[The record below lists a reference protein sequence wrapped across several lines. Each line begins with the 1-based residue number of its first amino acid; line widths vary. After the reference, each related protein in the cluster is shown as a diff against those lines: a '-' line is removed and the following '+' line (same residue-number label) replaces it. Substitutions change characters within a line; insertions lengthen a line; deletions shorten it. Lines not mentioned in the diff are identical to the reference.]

1 MFLPSRSRNKLNFFL
16 YICLFFNFKAASSE
30 DSAGFKNDSNNIKV
44 PSMTYVKDHS
54 TMSQIQPTCAMRL
67 WWVTTLQWNL
77 QPEWTGRYQGSETPA
92 WWQMQRCTS
101 IIEWFKTVKSSE
113 ICLGI
118 IIWGVCFWIRGKD
131 RRNYQYMFS
140 VCSVFIIN
148 TVICWMYTLLCG
160 YLMRK

>member
-1 MFLPSRSRNKLNFFL
+1 MLSDKCMKPKSCYTKSKQPFSSQEMQVKLVKLKWRSVSRCGMFLPSRSRNKLNFFNIFV
-16 YICLFFNFKAASSE
+16 YFFYFKAASSE

-101 IIEWFKTVKSSE
+101 IIE
-113 ICLGI
+113 
-118 IIWGVCFWIRGKD
+118 
-131 RRNYQYMFS
+131 
-140 VCSVFIIN
+140 
-148 TVICWMYTLLCG
+148 
-160 YLMRK
+160 